1 MKRMIIIM
9 GVAGCG
15 KTTVG
20 ERLAEATGFQF
31 IDGDELHPQAN
42 IDKMS
47 SGGALTDDDRWP
59 WLEAIGET
67 LARAPGSIIIGCS
80 ALKRSYRDVIRNRAG
95 GRVRFFHLSGNRQ
108 LISERMISRTAHF
121 MPPSLLD
128 SQFATLEPPAA
139 DEDAVTIDIARPL
152 DDNIAALA
160 RQCEG
165 V

>member
-1 MKRMIIIM
+1 MKRMIIVM

-20 ERLAEATGFQF
+20 ERLAQATGFQY
-31 IDGDELHPQAN
+31 IDGDQLHPQAN
-42 IDKMS
+42 IEKMS
-47 SGGALTDDDRWP
+47 SGDALTDDDRWP

-67 LARAPGSIIIGCS
+67 LAQANGSIIIGCS

-95 GRVRFFHLSGNRQ
+95 GPVSFLHLSGSRQ
-108 LISERMISRTAHF
+108 LIGERMNYRTGHF

-128 SQFATLEPPAA
+128 SQFAALEPPTA
-139 DEDAVTIDIARPL
+139 DEEAVTIDIARPL
-152 DDNIAALA
+152 DDTIAELA
-160 RQCEG
+160 RQFKG